1 MTKEQYKELCEAID
15 KQAKLISNLVEAAT
29 MDMNA
34 TSAAISLDMLSFN
47 GGMLIKKSISIQMI
61 AGDGIDNIDLRRLVK
76 EHGEEAIKGK
86 PEDIVKETIKELQID
101 FGKPKE
107 E

>member
-1 MTKEQYKELCEAID
+1 MGRRACREKGEEEMTKEQYKELCEAID

-61 AGDGIDNIDLRRLVK
+61 AGDGIDNID
-76 EHGEEAIKGK
+76 
-86 PEDIVKETIKELQID
+86 
-101 FGKPKE
+101 
-107 E
+107 